1 MKKTLVFAL
10 IVIGTIIGAG
20 FATGREVSQYFAR
33 FGYVF
38 IPCALLA
45 GMLFYFFYVFLLKIS
60 REKNFANYQTFSKQS
75 FGKFRFYFDA
85 FLCVSFL
92 VLCGSMYASINQVQR
107 ILFDFQFPVLSFATA
122 VLCVVVCLNGLS
134 GLSKVNFVIIPPIV
148 ILMTIICIKGISMA
162 PYAGE
167 LITSSWVVPLGLFSC
182 ILYVLMNFILAGI
195 FLLLIGNKYA
205 EKQSNIAMV
214 IAVIVLTTLL
224 ILICICLLKNSNI
237 MGESVPLLVLSFSF
251 SKVYGYIFCIIIWFA
266 VFSTLISA
274 SFSCLNI
281 LSYKN
286 QFLSTFL
293 VVIISYFISTI
304 GFSEIVKYIYPVI
317 GMVGFVFCLVVMIK
331 YKECKVNIFYDKSA
345 SKRKIKLKDKC

>member
-1 MKKTLVFAL
+1 MKKTWVFSL

-45 GMLFYFFYVFLLKIS
+45 GMLFYFFYVFLLRIS
-60 REKNFANYQTFSKQS
+60 REKNFVNYQEFSKKT

-85 FLCVSFL
+85 FLGVSFL

-107 ILFDFQFPVLSFATA
+107 ILFDFQFPFLSIATA
-122 VLCVVVCLNGLS
+122 VMCVLVCLNGLS
-134 GLSKVNFVIIPPIV
+134 GLSKANIVIIPPI
-148 ILMTIICIKGISMA
+148 IIFITIICIKGILEN

-167 LITSSWVVPLGLFSC
+167 LVISSWALPVGLFSC
-182 ILYVLMNFILAGI
+182 ILYVLMNFLLAGI
-195 FLLLIGNKYA
+195 FLLLIGNKYNA
-205 EKQSNIAMV
+205 KQSNAAI
-214 IAVIVLTTLL
+214 IISITVLTVIL

-286 QFLSTFL
+286 QFLSTFS
-293 VVIISYFISTI
+293 VVIISYFISAI
-304 GFSEIVKYIYPVI
+304 GFTEIVKYIYPVI
-317 GMVGFVFCLVVMIK
+317 GMVGFVFCLVIMIK
-331 YKECKVNIFYDKSA
+331 YREHKINIFYDKNT
-345 SKRKIKLKDKC
+345 SKRKIRLKEKC